1 MNIKKNKIGFKGIT
15 DPTYIK
21 KQWSGYKMRGYRNR
35 VKLVSRSRTYIAN
48 PEITQHV
55 KRNRIH
61 KMVVNGK
68 TILKSKIKKIQ
79 QTLALGIVV

>member
-1 MNIKKNKIGFKGIT
+1 MNIKKNARGFKGIT
-15 DPTYIK
+15 DPTYIT
-21 KQWSGYKMRGYRNR
+21 KQWSRISGYKTRGYRNR
-35 VKLVSRSRTYIAN
+35 VKLVSRSRTYIDN

-68 TILKSKIKKIQ
+68 KIKICLQ
-79 QTLALGIVV
+79 

>member
-1 MNIKKNKIGFKGIT
+1 MNIKKTAIGFKGIT
-15 DPTYIK
+15 HTTYITK
-21 KQWSGYKMRGYRNR
+21 GWRRVSGYKTRGYRNR
-35 VKLVSRSRTYIAN
+35 VKLVGRSRTYIAN

-68 TILKSKIKKIQ
+68 TILKSKIK
-79 QTLALGIVV
+79 

>member
-1 MNIKKNKIGFKGIT
+1 MNIKKNAIGFKGVTHTIYIT
-15 DPTYIK
+15 K
-21 KQWSGYKMRGYRNR
+21 EWRRVSGYKMRGYRNR
-35 VKLVSRSRTYIAN
+35 VKSVSRSRTYITN

-68 TILKSKIKKIQ
+68 TILKSKIK
-79 QTLALGIVV
+79 

>member
-1 MNIKKNKIGFKGIT
+1 MNIKKNAIGFKGVT
-15 DPTYIK
+15 RTTYITK
-21 KQWSGYKMRGYRNR
+21 GWRGVSGYKTRGFRNR
-35 VKLVSRSRTYIAN
+35 VRLVNRSRTYIAN

-68 TILKSKIKKIQ
+68 TILVKVNLKSKIK
-79 QTLALGIVV
+79 

>member
-15 DPTYIK
+15 DPTYIT
-21 KQWSGYKMRGYRNR
+21 KQWSRISGYKTRGYRNR
-35 VKLVSRSRTYIAN
+35 VKLVGRSRTYIDN

-68 TILKSKIKKIQ
+68 TILKSKIK
-79 QTLALGIVV
+79 